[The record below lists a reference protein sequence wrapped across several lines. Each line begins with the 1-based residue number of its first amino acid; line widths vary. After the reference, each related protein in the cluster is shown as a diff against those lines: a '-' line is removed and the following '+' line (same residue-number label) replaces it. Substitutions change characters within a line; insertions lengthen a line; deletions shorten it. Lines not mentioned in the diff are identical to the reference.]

1 MFKIF
6 DRNGPK
12 TLPARMANEKT
23 NDPALYIPSEGL
35 MNAVN
40 VAISLNQP
48 LLLTGEPGT
57 GKTELARHLAWFFG
71 LGELI
76 AFNAQT
82 NSQAKDLFYRYDA
95 LGHFQYSQTQKTMLT
110 PDEVEARF
118 IRYEGG
124 LGEAIRAGT
133 PRVVLLDEIDKA
145 PRDLPN
151 DILAALEKLR
161 FEVPEVGKQYPA
173 DGKPLAAGLRPLI
186 VLTSNSEKLLPEA
199 FLRRVV
205 YYNIVFPG
213 PDELLTI
220 LQKKAPRPSAD
231 SKGLS
236 DDELKKIIKHFN
248 LLRDEKT
255 VKLKKKPATA
265 ELIFWAELLH
275 KMEFPIQKLPQIKE
289 DIEDLDTACKPD
301 LVISYAVL
309 AKTKD
314 DHDAFRKMIY

>member
-12 TLPARMANEKT
+12 TLPLRSANEKT

-71 LGELI
+71 LGKLLT
-76 AFNAQT
+76 FNAQT
-82 NSQAKDLFYRYDA
+82 SSQAKDLFYRYDA
-95 LGHFQYSQTQKTMLT
+95 LGHFQHSQTQDMMLT
-110 PDEVEARF
+110 PEEVEARF
-118 IRYEGG
+118 IHYQG

-161 FEVPEVGKQYPA
+161 FDVPEVGKQYPA
-173 DGKPLAAGLRPLI
+173 DGEPLAAHLRPLI

-213 PDELLTI
+213 SEELFKI
-220 LQKKAPRPSAD
+220 LEKKAPRPSAD
-231 SKGLS
+231 ATGHS
-236 DDELKKIIKHFN
+236 DEELQTIVKHFN
-248 LLRDEKT
+248 LLRDEKN
-255 VKLKKKPATA
+255 VKLNKKPATA

-275 KMEFPIQKLPQIKE
+275 KMPFPVQKLPKT
-289 DIEDLDTACKPD
+289 LDDFESLDRTEKQN
-301 LVISYAVL
+301 LLISYAVL
-309 AKTKD
+309 AKTKV
-314 DHDAFRKMIY
+314 DHEALRKLVY